1 VWDREDYLMEAGKQ
15 LGDEKVYEHVLGD
28 AVSPLIKVI
37 KTCLAKINQRGDIP
51 KETLDFFLTKNPKL
65 GRFYLLPKIHKR
77 LHSVPGRPVISNSSY
92 YTENISAFLDFHL
105 QPLAKQVKS
114 FIKDTNDF
122 LKKLSNLSS
131 LPDDVILCTVDVVGL
146 YPNIPH
152 EDGLKALKRALD
164 SREDQTV
171 STNSLLELTRCVL
184 ENNVFE
190 HNGEIYR
197 QKQGTAIGTKMAPPY
212 AILFMSDLEENL
224 LDSSLLKP
232 LVWWRYIRGGI
243 FEGFS

>member
-1 VWDREDYLMEAGKQ
+1 
-15 LGDEKVYEHVLGD
+15 
-28 AVSPLIKVI
+28 
-37 KTCLAKINQRGDIP
+37 
-51 KETLDFFLTKNPKL
+51 
-65 GRFYLLPKIHKR
+65 
-77 LHSVPGRPVISNSSY
+77 
-92 YTENISAFLDFHL
+92 
-105 QPLAKQVKS
+105 
-114 FIKDTNDF
+114 
-122 LKKLSNLSS
+122 
-131 LPDDVILCTVDVVGL
+131 
-146 YPNIPH
+146 
-152 EDGLKALKRALD
+152 LKRALD

-232 LVWWRYIRGGI
+232 LVWWRYIDDVFLLWQHGEESLKVFLDYINEAHPNIKFTAEYSKTRVNFLDVEVSRKGDKLV
-243 FEGFS
+243 